1 MNSSEDDVKCESFTV
16 ISIDSLLVY
25 KNKDFLQVYFDNCA
39 YQITNN
45 QMTNYLDDNLFE
57 DWILYML
64 EYNRIE
70 ITEGTDPTKSN
81 RSKECI

>member
-1 MNSSEDDVKCESFTV
+1 MNSSEDDVKFESFTV

-45 QMTNYLDDNLFE
+45 QMTDYLDDNLFE

-70 ITEGTDPTKSN
+70 ITEGTNPTKSN